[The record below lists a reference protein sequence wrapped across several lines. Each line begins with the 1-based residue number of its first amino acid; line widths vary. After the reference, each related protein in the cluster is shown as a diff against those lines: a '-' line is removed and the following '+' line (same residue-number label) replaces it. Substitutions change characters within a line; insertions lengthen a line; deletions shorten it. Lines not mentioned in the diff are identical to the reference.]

1 MKKVRL
7 NKEMVKLVAIKCIIT
22 DVIIYIGK
30 KGTEHKIL
38 EFQLCYNLMKF

>member
-7 NKEMVKLVAIKCIIT
+7 NKEMGKLVAMECIIT

-30 KGTEHKIL
+30 KGAQHKIL
-38 EFQLCYNLMKF
+38 EF